1 MKVYTGLYLWST
13 AQIRWNCHETVT
25 SVATITMKVV
35 NWLWLRPKKYEK
47 LLKDQGFH
55 GNPYRLLRGDMLEFA
70 AMAKE
75 NRPKQ
80 IKLSDNVSFHALPYI
95 HSIIKK
101 YGKKA
106 FIWFGPTPS
115 IQVINPEQIREIM
128 SKPRTFHKMH
138 PNPLG
143 DMILGGLISSE
154 DTKWSRDRKIMNPA
168 FHLAK
173 LKIMLPEIHQS
184 CDEMIK
190 KWETLVLV
198 TGSAEIDVWPS
209 LEDLSGDV
217 ISRTAFGSNYEEG
230 RRIFNLQK
238 EQVELTLQLMKFVVF
253 PGWRYLP
260 IKANKRMKTV
270 CNKIQIL
277 LRGIISKR
285 QEAMKVGEIK
295 KDDLLGLLL
304 QSNSEEIKEN
314 GIGMDIEEVMQECKL
329 FYFAGSETTS
339 NLLVWTLIMLS
350 THPEWQTRAREEVVQ
365 AFGSRKPDF
374 DGLNHLK
381 IVTMVLQEVLRLY
394 PPASMLTR
402 SVPKDAKLG
411 NINLSAGMIF
421 TVPVILLHHDP
432 EIWGK
437 DSLEFKPERFS
448 EGVSS
453 ATKGKYS
460 YIPFGGGPRICIGQN
475 LAMVEAKVALAMIL
489 QRFRFQLSPSY
500 VHAPFP
506 ILTLQPQHGASLI
519 LHQL

>member
-1 MKVYTGLYLWST
+1 MEESSPILSGIAVV
-13 AQIRWNCHETVT
+13 AVTV
-25 SVATITMKVV
+25 VAIISMKVV
-35 NWLWLRPKKYEK
+35 RWLWLRPKMYEK
-47 LLKDQGFH
+47 FLKDQGYH
-55 GNPYRLLRGDMLEFA
+55 ANSYRILRGDMLDFA
-70 AMAKE
+70 AMAQE

-80 IKLSDNVSFHALPYI
+80 IKLADNVSFHALPYI

-101 YGKKA
+101 YGKRA

-115 IQVINPEQIREIM
+115 IQVIDPEQIREIM
-128 SKPRTFHKMH
+128 SKPSIFHKMH

-154 DTKWSRDRKIMNPA
+154 DAKWSRDRKIMNPA
-168 FHLAK
+168 FHLEK
-173 LKIMLPEIHQS
+173 LKRMLPAIHQS
-184 CDEMIK
+184 CDEMIR
-190 KWETLVLV
+190 KWETLVLKV
-198 TGSAEIDVWPS
+198 GSAEIDVWPS

-230 RRIFNLQK
+230 RRIFILQK

-260 IKANKRMKTV
+260 IKANKRMNAI
-270 CNKIQIL
+270 CREIQIL

-285 QEAMKVGEIK
+285 QKAMEVGEVEN
-295 KDDLLGLLL
+295 DDLLGILLK
-304 QSNSEEIKEN
+304 SNSEEIQES
-314 GIGMDIEEVMQECKL
+314 GIGMNIEEVMKECKL

-350 THPEWQTRAREEVVQ
+350 THPEWQTRAREEVLQ
-365 AFGSRKPDF
+365 AFGSKKPDF

-411 NINLSAGMIF
+411 NISLPAGIIF
-421 TVPVILLHHDP
+421 TIPVILLHHDP

-437 DSLEFKPERFS
+437 DSNEFKPERFS
-448 EGVSS
+448 EGISS
-453 ATKGKYS
+453 ATKGKFS

-475 LAMVEAKVALAMIL
+475 FALVEAKMALSMML
-489 QRFRFQLSPSY
+489 QRFQFQLSPSY

-506 ILTLQPQHGASLI
+506 ILTLQPQHGAPLI
-519 LHQL
+519 LRRL